1 MKRDLVSAK
10 QISEKHGLTYQTV
23 NHYTNLG
30 LINVVSKKGNV
41 RLYDEDNT
49 AGRLAKITQ
58 LINAGLPLRVIRKA
72 LDEELSVK
80 LLNNDTGGA

>member
-10 QISEKHGLTYQTV
+10 EISEKHSLTYQTV

-30 LINVVSKKGNV
+30 LINVISKKGNI
-41 RLYDEDNT
+41 RLYDEDDT
-49 AGRLAKITQ
+49 ASRLAKITQ

-72 LDEELSVK
+72 LDDELSVK
-80 LLNNDTGGA
+80 VLDNSTGAK